1 MKNSLLNSP
10 LTTEINYYR
19 KIDGLRFIAILF
31 VMIEHFASF
40 LAKYISAGYY
50 GVDLFFVISG
60 FLITGILLK
69 PNVGSFKKNY
79 LKFLWRR
86 F

>member
-60 FLITGILLK
+60 FLVIGILLK
-69 PNVGSFKKNY
+69 PNEGSFKKNY
-79 LKFLWRR
+79 LNFLGRR